1 MPDMMTNSAAEA
13 AAPPPAPALPKRPS
27 RAEFLADLGVLA
39 PWDVV
44 PGTERENWGCHKPN
58 PHGQPERQAKKEQAE
73 EFRRYRDEML
83 DAGRK
88 CPYGFALRMGK
99 DGVLLDDIEHR
110 DRGECL
116 WPLLTN
122 EATLRSIGRKYKSW
136 KELGRKDP
144 RNGHKRKRKDTRRGR
159 KDPRTKRK
167 DTRTGR
173 ARPDLRL
180 KERKMAA
187 EKAERRREVATAAEQ

>member
-1 MPDMMTNSAAEA
+1 M
-13 AAPPPAPALPKRPS
+13 
-27 RAEFLADLGVLA
+27 LA

-83 DAGRK
+83 NAGRK

-99 DGVLLDDIEHR
+99 DGVLLDDIEHG
-110 DRGECL
+110 DRGDCL

-122 EATLRSIGRKYKSW
+122 EATLRSIGRPKDRDKGRKYKSW
-136 KELGRKDP
+136 KELGRKDT
-144 RNGHKRKRKDTRRGR
+144 RIGRKRERKDTRRGR
-159 KDPRTKRK
+159 KDPRRKRK

-180 KERKMAA
+180 KEQKMAA
-187 EKAERRREVATAAEQ
+187 VRSGALPSCIA

>member
-1 MPDMMTNSAAEA
+1 
-13 AAPPPAPALPKRPS
+13 
-27 RAEFLADLGVLA
+27 
-39 PWDVV
+39 
-44 PGTERENWGCHKPN
+44 
-58 PHGQPERQAKKEQAE
+58 
-73 EFRRYRDEML
+73 ML

-88 CPYGFALRMGK
+88 CPYGFAVRMGK

-144 RNGHKRKRKDTRRGR
+144 RTGRKRKRKDTRRGR

-187 EKAERRREVATAAEQ
+187 EAAERRREVATAAEQ